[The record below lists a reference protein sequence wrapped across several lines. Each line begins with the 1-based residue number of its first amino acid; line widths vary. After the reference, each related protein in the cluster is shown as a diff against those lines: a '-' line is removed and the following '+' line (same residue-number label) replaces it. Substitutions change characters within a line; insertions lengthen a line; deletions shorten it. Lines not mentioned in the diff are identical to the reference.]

1 MRTPNILPMGL
12 LDLLIHLLN
21 FLAPA
26 LCVAGLMAFA
36 ARFFRKG
43 MTPAASGRRHLAVNF
58 ALCAAVS
65 LAGLLL
71 WGRDGRMATYA
82 VLVMAAATSQWWQL
96 GGWKK

>member
-1 MRTPNILPMGL
+1 MLPLGP
-12 LDLLIHLLN
+12 LDLLIHLSN

-26 LCVAGLMAFA
+26 LCVAGLVTFS
-36 ARFFRKG
+36 ARLFRKG
-43 MTPAASGRRHLAVNF
+43 MSMASGVRRHLAVNF
-58 ALCAAVS
+58 AICAAVS

-82 VLVMAAATSQWWQL
+82 ALVLAAASSQWWQL

>member
-1 MRTPNILPMGL
+1 MGL

-26 LCVAGLMAFA
+26 LCVAGLVTFS

-43 MTPAASGRRHLAVNF
+43 MSTASGGRRHLTVNF
-58 ALCAAVS
+58 AICAAVS

-71 WGRDGRMATYA
+71 WGRDGRMATYVA
-82 VLVMAAATSQWWQL
+82 LVLAAATSQWWQL
-96 GGWKK
+96 GDWRK